1 MRKIEQQMCAAIQA
15 DKNWSSGNTQ
25 VCTNDGVSTVYLHG
39 NKIAMVDD
47 TSLTI
52 FDGGWQS
59 NTTKSRLNAL
69 CSEFCIAGEGV
80 FQKDFLWYV
89 RKFVGCVNGQ
99 NVYQTEDFK
108 SGYVFAWGGNCP
120 LFFNIITHNLM
131 TQPAPTKQ
139 DLEQLIE
146 NYAWHI
152 IDGLDH
158 KSADQM
164 LFDLLTREYEKMSWD
179 EVTEEIVD
187 LYGEDTLIDLIP
199 DAN

>member
-25 VCTNDGVSTVYLHG
+25 VVTNDGVSTVYLHG

-89 RKFVGCVNGQ
+89 RVFTGAINGK
-99 NVYQTEDFK
+99 NVYKTENFC
-108 SGYVFAWGGNCP
+108 SGFVFA
-120 LFFNIITHNLM
+120 
-131 TQPAPTKQ
+131 
-139 DLEQLIE
+139 
-146 NYAWHI
+146 
-152 IDGLDH
+152 
-158 KSADQM
+158 
-164 LFDLLTREYEKMSWD
+164 
-179 EVTEEIVD
+179 
-187 LYGEDTLIDLIP
+187 
-199 DAN
+199 

>member
-15 DKNWSSGNTQ
+15 NKNWKSGNTE
-25 VCTNDGVSTVYLHG
+25 VVTMDGVSFVYLHG

-47 TSLTI
+47 TTMTI

-69 CSEFCIAGEGV
+69 CSEFCISGEGV

-99 NVYQTEDFK
+99 NVYQTDDFE
-108 SGYVFAWGGNCP
+108 SGYVFAWGHTLHTLTN
-120 LFFNIITHNLM
+120 NIM
-131 TQPAPTKQ
+131 TQQSPNEQ
-139 DLEQLIE
+139 DLDQLVE
-146 NYAWHI
+146 NYVTHI
-152 IDGLDH
+152 VDGLDIA
-158 KSADQM
+158 SMEQ
-164 LFDLLTREYEKMSWD
+164 LCYDLLQREYEKLTWD
-179 EVTEEIVD
+179 EITEEIVD
-187 LYGEDTLIDLIP
+187 LYDEDTLIDLIP

>member
-25 VCTNDGVSTVYLHG
+25 VVTNDGVSTVYLHG

-47 TSLTI
+47 TTMTI

-69 CSEFCIAGEGV
+69 CQEFCIAGEGV

-99 NVYQTEDFK
+99 NVYKTEDFE
-108 SGYVFAWGGNCP
+108 SGYIFAWYIHTYNCP
-120 LFFNIITHNLM
+120 FGGIFFCAMRTIPTHCNDHLLPWFCWIMLKKVYKM
-131 TQPAPTKQ
+131 TSSSY
-139 DLEQLIE
+139 
-146 NYAWHI
+146 N
-152 IDGLDH
+152 
-158 KSADQM
+158 
-164 LFDLLTREYEKMSWD
+164 
-179 EVTEEIVD
+179 
-187 LYGEDTLIDLIP
+187 
-199 DAN
+199 

>member
-1 MRKIEQQMCAAIQA
+1 MLIRAADQGQLAKWHSIGCALPHLVYCIEVNQTTPNMRKIESQMCAAIKA

-25 VCTNDGVSTVYLHG
+25 VVTNDGVSTVYLHG

-47 TSLTI
+47 TTMTI

-99 NVYQTEDFK
+99 NVYQTDDFE
-108 SGYVFAWGGNCP
+108 SGYVFA
-120 LFFNIITHNLM
+120 
-131 TQPAPTKQ
+131 
-139 DLEQLIE
+139 
-146 NYAWHI
+146 
-152 IDGLDH
+152 
-158 KSADQM
+158 
-164 LFDLLTREYEKMSWD
+164 
-179 EVTEEIVD
+179 
-187 LYGEDTLIDLIP
+187 
-199 DAN
+199 

>member
-25 VCTNDGVSTVYLHG
+25 VVTNDGVSTVYLHG

-47 TSLTI
+47 TTMTI

-99 NVYQTEDFK
+99 NVYQTEDFE

-120 LFFNIITHNLM
+120 LFFNTITHNLM

-187 LYGEDTLIDLIP
+187 LYDEDTLIDLIP